1 MRFLPHAH
9 RISLLSPAPVSHIF
23 HSCRPSMP
31 RKQKAASVPTPI
43 KQSHKA
49 MVVSYRPQTLHDTIH
64 TVLPGEVL
72 PAIPSYSEFIAVR
85 LFVFQLTAS
94 RRDWRRSTPRQ
105 PTSAAFQLTA
115 SRRGWRN
122 EHVRRSWAK
131 RISTHSLTKRLTRKL
146 QQSVSSLSHF
156 NSQPHEEAD
165 QEQVPLQETVCISTH
180 SLTKRLTTA
189 KQASRTSCS
198 YFNSQPH
205 EEADGKRWSNM
216 WRQTHFNSQPHEE
229 ADGPGTSD
237 YMTFSIFQLT
247 ASRRGWL
254 DTFLLVRRIIYFN
267 SQPHEEA
274 DGPGTSDYMT
284 FSIFQLTASR
294 RGWHGLITS
303 QERSDHISTHS
314 LTKRLTR
321 GRPGSSP
328 DVIISTHSL
337 TKRLTRKRKWNWESK
352 RYFNSQPHEEAD
364 GLCISKMQRSIVI
377 STHSLTKRLTILPR
391 FGWWNQAI
399 STHSLTK
406 RLTIPSLETLLPGY
420 YFNSQPH
427 EEADDDWGSW
437 IYASHHFNSQP
448 HEEADGFFQHQS

>member
-23 HSCRPSMP
+23 HNCRPSMP
-31 RKQKAASVPTPI
+31 QTQKAALVPTPI

-49 MVVSYRPQTLHDTIH
+49 MAFSYRPQTLHDTIH

-189 KQASRTSCS
+189 RQASRTSCS

-205 EEADGKRWSNM
+205 EEADWTLFYLYGES
-216 WRQTHFNSQPHEE
+216 
-229 ADGPGTSD
+229 
-237 YMTFSIFQLT
+237 Y
-247 ASRRGWL
+247 
-254 DTFLLVRRIIYFN
+254 
-267 SQPHEEA
+267 
-274 DGPGTSDYMT
+274 
-284 FSIFQLTASR
+284 
-294 RGWHGLITS
+294 
-303 QERSDHISTHS
+303 ISTHS
-314 LTKRLTR
+314 LTKRLTKKR
-321 GRPGSSP
+321 WYYKIYY
-328 DVIISTHSL
+328 IISTHSL
-337 TKRLTRKRKWNWESK
+337 TKRLTRLAHDQMVIETFQLTASRRGWRNCLLTESVWWEFQLTAS
-352 RYFNSQPHEEAD
+352 RRGWRPDDFFP
-364 GLCISKMQRSIVI
+364 VI
-377 STHSLTKRLTILPR
+377 SSVFQLTASRRGWQILP
-391 FGWWNQAI
+391 
-399 STHSLTK
+399 
-406 RLTIPSLETLLPGY
+406 
-420 YFNSQPH
+420 
-427 EEADDDWGSW
+427 
-437 IYASHHFNSQP
+437 
-448 HEEADGFFQHQS
+448 